1 MGRGRCQND
10 IRWHQETVQR
20 TDEAQQQP
28 QEFVVQYGYQDEAPD
43 VQRQNAMFGKSLLP
57 MLCVSLYPLAL
68 KHTKKR
74 QTNAPLTQMEEYL
87 TFNQKVRG
95 SIPRRRT
102 KVLCIQSIEIPA
114 DFAAAW

>member
-1 MGRGRCQND
+1 M
-10 IRWHQETVQR
+10 QR

-43 VQRQNAMFGKSLLP
+43 VQRQNAMFGKSLSP
-57 MLCVSLYPLAL
+57 MLRVSLYPLAL

-74 QTNAPLTQMEEYL
+74 QTNAPLTQMAEYL
-87 TFNQKVRG
+87 TFNQEVRG